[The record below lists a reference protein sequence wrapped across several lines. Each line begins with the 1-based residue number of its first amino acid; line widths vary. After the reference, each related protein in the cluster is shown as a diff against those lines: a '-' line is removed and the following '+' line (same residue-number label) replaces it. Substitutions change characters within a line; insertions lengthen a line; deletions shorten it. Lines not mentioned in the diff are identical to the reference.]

1 MSRKLILTIFVVAAA
16 TLLLPHSATAAS
28 FNAGRIIDD
37 TVFTNNT
44 TMGVDAIQAFLA
56 SKVATCDTNGT
67 QSAADWGYPKLTHAQ
82 FATQIKGWPGPPYT
96 CLKDYSENGVSA
108 AQLIYSLAQQY
119 KINPQVLIVTLQK
132 ESSLVTDNW
141 PLSSQYRTATGYGC
155 PDSGPNNSAN
165 CSSSYYG
172 FTNQLTWTAKMYRAV
187 LNQSP
192 TWYSPYIKGSNYI
205 QYNPNAACGGTMVT
219 IENWSTAALYDYTPY
234 QPNVAALNAGYGLGD
249 NCSAYG
255 NRNFY
260 LYFTSWFGTTSYN
273 LIPVRSATAGSG
285 VYLIENGFKRPFD
298 SVEALY
304 SHGYTWSNV
313 LTVSDTVLDSFPTGS
328 PLGLN
333 MAAYNG
339 KLIKT
344 STPNS
349 GIYLVENGYKR
360 PFDSA
365 EAFYSYGY
373 SWASVVTV
381 SDTVMGAIPMGSA
394 IGINITAYNGKNVRS
409 GVSGSGVYRIENSTK
424 RPFDSAEAFYSYGY
438 SWADIT
444 ILPDAT
450 IKKIPLGPVFNIN
463 LNAYNLRAIRNSAS
477 GSGVYLIENGF
488 KRPFDS
494 VEALY
499 SHGYTWS
506 NVLTVSDTVLDSFPT
521 GSPLGLNMAAYN
533 GKLIKTSTPNSGIYL
548 VENGYK
554 RPFDSAEA
562 FYSYGYSWASVVTV
576 SDTVMGAIPM
586 GSAIGIRP
594 LPPSS

>member
-394 IGINITAYNGKNVRS
+394 IGI
-409 GVSGSGVYRIENSTK
+409 
-424 RPFDSAEAFYSYGY
+424 
-438 SWADIT
+438 
-444 ILPDAT
+444 
-450 IKKIPLGPVFNIN
+450 
-463 LNAYNLRAIRNSAS
+463 
-477 GSGVYLIENGF
+477 
-488 KRPFDS
+488 
-494 VEALY
+494 
-499 SHGYTWS
+499 
-506 NVLTVSDTVLDSFPT
+506 
-521 GSPLGLNMAAYN
+521 
-533 GKLIKTSTPNSGIYL
+533 
-548 VENGYK
+548 
-554 RPFDSAEA
+554 
-562 FYSYGYSWASVVTV
+562 
-576 SDTVMGAIPM
+576 
-586 GSAIGIRP
+586 RP